1 MGWVDVAGER
11 MKALEVT
18 VRPSSSARQRVILWL
33 VGEGNMPTK
42 GQNKIADVIHHAL
55 NAAVAAMEA
64 YEAWERLGPEAR
76 ERVANELAAATSPE
90 GQNVLRRVGAAVTEL
105 LSYPRVL
112 TVSRTTK
119 RYIVNRVH
127 DDEALVTALEK
138 AAAALRKKRG
148 RGVGEV

>member
-1 MGWVDVAGER
+1 
-11 MKALEVT
+11 
-18 VRPSSSARQRVILWL
+18 
-33 VGEGNMPTK
+33 
-42 GQNKIADVIHHAL
+42 
-55 NAAVAAMEA
+55 
-64 YEAWERLGPEAR
+64 
-76 ERVANELAAATSPE
+76 
-90 GQNVLRRVGAAVTEL
+90 VLRRVGAAVTEL